1 MEGYTSH
8 ADVSLLDIPEND
20 NNQDCELEE
29 QYDYEDT
36 FSSDEAHEA
45 LATLEALETLKKACE
60 GNIAESV
67 EDLGVWEKYIE
78 CVTVKV
84 EDNLGKFGS
93 SSMYE
98 SKLQL
103 LKQQYLNGQIPQQT
117 KTTRKSPNKTS
128 YQLLGPYTCSYTGCE
143 KAYKSKW
150 DHINHM
156 KTVHQG
162 LEHRCPGCGKNF
174 SKKANLMGHIRKKIC
189 SKAKDGERKVS
200 KMSEDSEAGQ
210 KKTKIMTKPTLS

>member
-84 EDNLGKFGS
+84 EDTLGQIGS
-93 SSMYE
+93 NSMYE

-103 LKQQYLNGQIPQQT
+103 LKQEYLNGQKPQQT
-117 KTTRKSPNKTS
+117 KTTRKSPNKTP
-128 YQLLGPYTCSYTGCE
+128 YQLHGPYTCSYTGCE
-143 KAYKSKW
+143 KAYNFKS

-162 LEHRCPGCGKNF
+162 LEHKCPGCGK
-174 SKKANLMGHIRKKIC
+174 KLQQEGQP
-189 SKAKDGERKVS
+189 DGSYQE
-200 KMSEDSEAGQ
+200 EDLLESQRWREKG
-210 KKTKIMTKPTLS
+210 L